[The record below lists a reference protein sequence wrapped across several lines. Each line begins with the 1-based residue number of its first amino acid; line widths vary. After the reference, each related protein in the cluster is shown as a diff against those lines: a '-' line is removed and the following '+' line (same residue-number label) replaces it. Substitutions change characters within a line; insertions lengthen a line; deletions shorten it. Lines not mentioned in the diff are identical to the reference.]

1 MPHIY
6 KDMKIKI
13 KFGIIAPLFIACLF
27 LSDRWAY
34 TLVALLAAA
43 LHELGHICA
52 SKLTG
57 IRLSSLS
64 LDLLGARL
72 TTEQRLSSYKNEIIL
87 CVAGPLTNFLCSIAA
102 LLLGL
107 FIGNAQV
114 KEFVNFFAASS
125 AALGI
130 LNLLPIK
137 SFDGGRIL
145 DCALTRFFGIYVA
158 SKIISLLS
166 FLCCFSLWS
175 FSVYLM
181 MRSGSSLSLFVF
193 SVSLFSKLF
202 VNG

>member
-1 MPHIY
+1 
-6 KDMKIKI
+6 MKIKI
-13 KFGIIAPLFIACLF
+13 KFGIITPLFIACLF

-34 TLVALLAAA
+34 TLVALSAAA

-52 SKLTG
+52 AKLTG
-57 IRLSSLS
+57 IHLSSLS

-72 TTEQRLSSYKNEIIL
+72 TTERRLSSYKNEIIL
-87 CVAGPLTNFLCSIAA
+87 CAAGPTTNFLCSLAA
-102 LLLGL
+102 LSVGH
-107 FIGNAQV
+107 FISNGQI

-158 SKIISLLS
+158 SKIISVLS

-175 FSVYLM
+175 LSVYLM

-193 SVSLFSKLF
+193 SISLFSRIF
-202 VNG
+202 VSG